1 MALSGSIHVVPDV
14 DGLFEETLHT
24 AEVDAAVYKV
34 LHGTEMG
41 R

>member
-14 DGLFEETLHT
+14 DGLFEEALHT
-24 AEVDAAVYKV
+24 AEVDAAVDKV

-41 R
+41 G